1 MEKIKKDF
9 QDFLELFLKENI
21 NCNNINNSINIL
33 KDVILGGKMLRPV
46 LVLEVATYLNPN
58 WKNNLETN
66 QKIYKFAIILELI
79 HSTSLIIDDLPS
91 MDNDTYRRGNLT
103 FHAKYGQQNAYLM
116 VYNLLV
122 LIKSL
127 IIENDDKTL
136 WYIELEEL
144 INNEMS
150 NLVLGQK
157 YDLEPEW
164 KPSNN
169 LSRTL
174 KIAEY
179 KTTSLFKLAFLGPFY
194 LLEKENQ
201 NNLNDLNK
209 QNDLKDLKDVLG
221 SLGLNL
227 GMAFQLSDD
236 FLDLSTDLKTNN
248 YGLETSPENLK
259 SKYLE
264 YRTNI
269 FNDLKKLK
277 TLKNLKIFKKD
288 SAIYE
293 MVMMMDQRTLFS
305 IKNAF

>member
-9 QDFLELFLKENI
+9 EDFLELFLKEN
-21 NCNNINNSINIL
+21 NKNNENNLMDIL
-33 KDVILGGKMLRPV
+33 KDVILGGKRLRPI
-46 LVLEVATYLNPN
+46 LVLEIATYLNPD
-58 WKNNLETN
+58 WKNNQEFN
-66 QKIYKFAIILELI
+66 KKIYNFALMLELI

-103 FHAKYGQQNAYLM
+103 FHAKYGQKNTYLM

-136 WYIELEEL
+136 WYVELEEL

-157 YDLEPEW
+157 YDLDPEW
-164 KPSNN
+164 KPDNN
-169 LSRTL
+169 FSRTL

-179 KTTSLFKLAFLGPFY
+179 KTASLFKLAFLGSFY

-201 NNLNDLNK
+201 ENS
-209 QNDLKDLKDVLG
+209 KDLKDILG

-259 SKYLE
+259 NKYLE

-277 TLKNLKIFKKD
+277 KLKNLKIFKKQ

-293 MVMMMDQRTLFS
+293 IVMIMDKRHFLP
-305 IKNAF
+305 

>member
-9 QDFLELFLKENI
+9 EDFLEIFLKKNNEN
-21 NCNNINNSINIL
+21 NLMDIL
-33 KDVILGGKMLRPV
+33 KDVILGGKRLRPI
-46 LVLEVATYLNPN
+46 LVLEVATYLNPD
-58 WKNNLETN
+58 WKNHQELN
-66 QKIYKFAIILELI
+66 QKIYNFALILELI

-103 FHAKYGQQNAYLM
+103 FHTKYGQKNAYLM

-136 WYIELEEL
+136 WYVELEEL

-157 YDLEPEW
+157 YDLDPEW
-164 KPSNN
+164 KPDNN

-179 KTTSLFKLAFLGPFY
+179 KTASLFKLAFLGSFY
-194 LLEKENQ
+194 LLEKENHE
-201 NNLNDLNK
+201 NLKELK
-209 QNDLKDLKDVLG
+209 ELKELKDILG

-259 SKYLE
+259 NKYTVNISPDK
-264 YRTNI
+264 TNYHR
-269 FNDLKKLK
+269 LQGKLI
-277 TLKNLKIFKKD
+277 L
-288 SAIYE
+288 
-293 MVMMMDQRTLFS
+293 
-305 IKNAF
+305 

>member
-1 MEKIKKDF
+1 MEKIKKNF
-9 QDFLELFLKENI
+9 EDFLELFLKKDNKNNEN
-21 NCNNINNSINIL
+21 NLMDIL
-33 KDVILGGKMLRPV
+33 KDVILGGKRLRPI
-46 LVLEVATYLNPN
+46 LVLEIATYLNPD
-58 WKNNLETN
+58 WKNNQELN
-66 QKIYKFAIILELI
+66 HKIYNFALILELI

-103 FHAKYGQQNAYLM
+103 FHAKYGQQNSYLM

-136 WYIELEEL
+136 WYVELEEL
-144 INNEMS
+144 INHEMS

-157 YDLEPEW
+157 YDLDPEW
-164 KPSNN
+164 KPDNN

-174 KIAEY
+174 QIAEY
-179 KTTSLFKLAFLGPFY
+179 KTASLFKLAFLGSFY

-201 NNLNDLNK
+201 ENSNE
-209 QNDLKDLKDVLG
+209 LKDVLG

-259 SKYLE
+259 SKYQE
-264 YRTNI
+264 YRINI

-277 TLKNLKIFKKD
+277 KLKNLKIFKKH

-293 MVMMMDQRTLFS
+293 IIMMMNNRTFFS
-305 IKNAF
+305 IKN

>member
-9 QDFLELFLKENI
+9 QNFLELFLKENT
-21 NCNNINNSINIL
+21 NFNNNNNLINIL

-58 WKNNLETN
+58 WKNNPEYT
-66 QKIYKFAIILELI
+66 QKIYKFALILELI

-116 VYNLLV
+116 VYNILV

-136 WYIELEEL
+136 WYVELEEL

-157 YDLEPEW
+157 YDLDPEW

-174 KIAEY
+174 QIAEY
-179 KTTSLFKLAFLGPFY
+179 KTASLFKLAFLGPFY
-194 LLEKENQ
+194 LLEKEN
-201 NNLNDLNK
+201 LK
-209 QNDLKDLKDVLG
+209 ELKDLKDILD

-227 GMAFQLSDD
+227 GIAFQLSDD

-259 SKYLE
+259 NKYLE

-277 TLKNLKIFKKD
+277 ILKNLKIFKKD

-293 MVMMMDQRTLFS
+293 MVMMMDKRTLLP
-305 IKNAF
+305 

>member
-1 MEKIKKDF
+1 MEKLKKDF
-9 QDFLELFLKENI
+9 QNFLELFLKENI
-21 NCNNINNSINIL
+21 NCNNNNSINIL
-33 KDVILGGKMLRPV
+33 KDVILGGKMLRPI
-46 LVLEVATYLNPN
+46 LVLEIATYLNPD
-58 WKNNLETN
+58 WKNNPEYN
-66 QKIYKFAIILELI
+66 QKIYKFALILELI

-157 YDLEPEW
+157 YDLDPEW

-174 KIAEY
+174 QIAEY
-179 KTTSLFKLAFLGPFY
+179 KTASLFKLAFLGPFY

-201 NNLNDLNK
+201 ENLNN
-209 QNDLKDLKDVLG
+209 QIELKDLKDILG

-269 FNDLKKLK
+269 FNDLKNLK
-277 TLKNLKIFKKD
+277 TLKNLKIFKKN

-293 MVMMMDQRTLFS
+293 MVMMMDKRTLF
-305 IKNAF
+305 

>member
-9 QDFLELFLKENI
+9 EDFLELFLKEN
-21 NCNNINNSINIL
+21 NENNLMDIL
-33 KDVILGGKMLRPV
+33 KDVILGGKRFRPI
-46 LVLEVATYLNPN
+46 LVLEIATYLNPD
-58 WKNNLETN
+58 WKNNQELN
-66 QKIYKFAIILELI
+66 QKIYNFALMLELI

-103 FHAKYGQQNAYLM
+103 FHAKYGQKNAYLM

-136 WYIELEEL
+136 WYVELEEL
-144 INNEMS
+144 INHEMS

-157 YDLEPEW
+157 YDLDPEW

-174 KIAEY
+174 QIAEY
-179 KTTSLFKLAFLGPFY
+179 KTASLFKLAFLGLFY

-201 NNLNDLNK
+201 ENLKELK
-209 QNDLKDLKDVLG
+209 ELKDILG

-259 SKYLE
+259 NKYLE

-277 TLKNLKIFKKD
+277 KLKNLKIFKKH

-293 MVMMMDQRTLFS
+293 IVIIMDKRYIL
-305 IKNAF
+305 A